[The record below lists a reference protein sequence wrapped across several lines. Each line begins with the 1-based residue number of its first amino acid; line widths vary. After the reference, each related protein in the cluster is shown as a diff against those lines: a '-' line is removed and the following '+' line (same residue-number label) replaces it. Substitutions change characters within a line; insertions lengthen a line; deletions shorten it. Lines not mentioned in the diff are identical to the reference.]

1 VKTIFLI
8 SGKAESGKD
17 TVSNL
22 LMKHLKC
29 GDMWTMHIADNVK
42 RVARNTFGWDNKK
55 DERGRQLLQMIGDG
69 GRQYNPDIWIEYFL
83 YDLDNMISGNMEY
96 GYQDFAVTI
105 PDVRYKNEVLKL
117 LDYCHKRDYNC
128 VTIRVERPNHENK
141 LTEEQRKNSS
151 ETELDDWGIW
161 DYKII
166 NDSDLKALER
176 VVLNLLEVG
185 HYEYKS

>member
-1 VKTIFLI
+1 MKTVFLI

-22 LMKHLKC
+22 LMKHLRC
-29 GDMWTMHIADNVK
+29 ENGWVMHIADNVK
-42 RVARNTFGWDNKK
+42 VIARRDFKWNSKK
-55 DERGRQLLQMIGDG
+55 DEKGRQLLQMIGDG
-69 GRQYNPDIWIEYFL
+69 GRKYNPDIWIDYFIE
-83 YDLDNMISGNMEY
+83 DLDYSTNNCIAN
-96 GYQDFAVTI
+96 GYKDFFITV

-117 LDYCHKRDYNC
+117 VDYCHKKDYNC

-141 LTEEQRKNSS
+141 LTEEQRKNGS
-151 ETELDDWGIW
+151 EVDLDDWGIW

-176 VVLNLLEVG
+176 VVLNILEVG
-185 HYEYKS
+185 HYECKS